1 MRCLPAGRGVLVTG
15 LVLLTAMVAGCG
27 GDEDPSEAYCGTLKD
42 EKATLARLADQAA
55 EPGKD
60 VLTPTREAIGRL
72 RQASPG
78 GVRDE
83 WDTVYYAW
91 DAMVDAIE
99 EVGVDPADYRPGS
112 TPEGVSAADAERLA
126 QVAGQLGSDRVVE
139 ASRGLEDHARQVCG
153 VELQV

>member
-1 MRCLPAGRGVLVTG
+1 MRRPLATG
-15 LVLLTAMVAGCG
+15 LVLVVTVLTALTGCG
-27 GDEDPSEAYCGTLKD
+27 GDEDASDGYCATLKD
-42 EKATLARLADQAA
+42 EKRTLARLADEAA

-60 VLTPTREAIGRL
+60 VLTPTLEALGRL
-72 RQASPG
+72 RKASPG
-78 GVRDE
+78 TVRDE

-91 DAMVDAIE
+91 EAMVDAIE
-99 EVGVDPADYRPGS
+99 ETGVDPSDYRPGE
-112 TPEGVSAADAERLA
+112 TPEGVSAADARRLT